1 MPSMITYENKTII
14 ETLQSWLDES
24 RLTQADLARKTKR
37 TTGGIS
43 LVFTGQRRPSA
54 QLLVQIAEACGKPPE
69 EALRLMRLLS
79 PVSLQKQKTQELE
92 YVVAK
97 MPEPALD
104 DVLEFARHR
113 LALAEKRGEYVVKKT
128 KGL

>member
-1 MPSMITYENKTII
+1 MYTFAKSLATFILCSLLTIVRHIAYNGKYTQYLHLVKGSLTTEIIKGANMPSMITYENKTII

-69 EALRLMRLLS
+69 
-79 PVSLQKQKTQELE
+79 
-92 YVVAK
+92 
-97 MPEPALD
+97 
-104 DVLEFARHR
+104 
-113 LALAEKRGEYVVKKT
+113 
-128 KGL
+128 